1 MVYNGMGVFAID
13 VVVTTFLMPLCA
25 DSPRSNELAFPGQ
38 VNSNFALVL
47 RPASFRHF
55 GKQARILNFQAHLWK
70 PARAMDDQST
80 APRAKSTLSNL
91 SRLFAQPSPSKRA
104 GVRRAGPPGTTLDNA
119 RDEQGASAPA
129 DHPRHCNS
137 MPVDW
142 LSKHDR
148 DALRARLRAH
158 SERPSARRGPGSGG
172 ASGRAAGSAMP
183 QVAAVEVPTSARGA
197 SLLKTKKPIS
207 VAPTGDQPIRLVH
220 SSEVGLLSD
229 GFDSDDDSDREP
241 GDINGGGSG
250 ASSSNGKVPP
260 LRPQNNDHSVRDVT
274 SVLNSEADTHVH
286 QRGQTEQVPDDVV
299 ALRRDI
305 DNILYAQRNLAVEL
319 ASLSAHQQQ
328 HYAALNEL
336 LQENFR
342 ATGALESRVD
352 QLVGRA
358 LAPVGCAS
366 RHPITR
372 LGWAML
378 DGIATILLLVI
389 SIVATPVGWMTASA
403 QGRAAAEK
411 TPSRPRRSWRF
422 SGLQDDA
429 PMNHEQ
435 LLSTARRLS
444 FNTIQ

>member
-1 MVYNGMGVFAID
+1 
-13 VVVTTFLMPLCA
+13 
-25 DSPRSNELAFPGQ
+25 
-38 VNSNFALVL
+38 
-47 RPASFRHF
+47 
-55 GKQARILNFQAHLWK
+55 
-70 PARAMDDQST
+70 
-80 APRAKSTLSNL
+80 
-91 SRLFAQPSPSKRA
+91 
-104 GVRRAGPPGTTLDNA
+104 
-119 RDEQGASAPA
+119 
-129 DHPRHCNS
+129 

-172 ASGRAAGSAMP
+172 ASGRAAGSAMA

-197 SLLKTKKPIS
+197 SLLNTKKPIS
-207 VAPTGDQPIRLVH
+207 VAPTGDQPLRLVH
-220 SSEVGLLSD
+220 SSEAGLLSED
-229 GFDSDDDSDREP
+229 FDSDDDSDCEP

-250 ASSSNGKVPP
+250 ASSSNSKVPP
-260 LRPQNNDHSVRDVT
+260 LRPQNNDNSVRDVT
-274 SVLNSEADTHVH
+274 SVFNSEADTHRH
-286 QRGQTEQVPDDVV
+286 QRGQTEQVPDDIV

-305 DNILYAQRNLAVEL
+305 DNILHTQRNLAVEL

-389 SIVATPVGWMTASA
+389 SIVATPLGWMTASA
-403 QGRAAAEK
+403 QGRAAAEE
-411 TPSRPRRSWRF
+411 TPSSRPRRSWRF
-422 SGLQDDA
+422 SGLQDDT